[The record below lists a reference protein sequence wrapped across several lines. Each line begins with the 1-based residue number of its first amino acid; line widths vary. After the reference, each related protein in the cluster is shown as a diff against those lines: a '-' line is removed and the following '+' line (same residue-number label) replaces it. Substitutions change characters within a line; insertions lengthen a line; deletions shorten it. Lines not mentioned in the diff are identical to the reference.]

1 MIKEYIENEIK
12 KNILPS
18 SFSNMTDEQKLLYCF
33 HWLIHHVTL
42 KEHKATDTV
51 HTSLQYQNKQQGKIL
66 YDVFMRRKA
75 DNMEL
80 AFAFEHL
87 CYLFQI
93 CPNCVQIV
101 AITKEN
107 CSTPYFLNAYQ
118 KNDKYYFIDTYAT
131 IYDQNNYLYTYE
143 DDYFLFP
150 AELLGRMEKATAIQK
165 IYKRK
170 NTKLTSAQIPHI
182 LEEDNEML

>member
-1 MIKEYIENEIK
+1 
-12 KNILPS
+12 
-18 SFSNMTDEQKLLYCF
+18 
-33 HWLIHHVTL
+33 
-42 KEHKATDTV
+42 
-51 HTSLQYQNKQQGKIL
+51 
-66 YDVFMRRKA
+66 
-75 DNMEL
+75 MEL

-131 IYDQNNYLYTYE
+131 IYNQNNYLYTYE